1 MQLSGDDRTA
11 IQDLVS
17 RYNMAHDTDD
27 VDGWLDTFTEDATFV
42 TGRSRSEGREELR
55 RFFTQGG
62 ERLPNV
68 RHITYNAVFDPIEG
82 ESDRIVMRS
91 DLLVFRADEPPVLVL
106 TRRYRDTLRRDDGG
120 ATMSVALRAPRDH
133 GRLRRSTKAPASATR
148 NLPHYDS

>member
-42 TGRSRSEGREELR
+42 TGRSRREGHGELR
-55 RFFTQGG
+55 DFFLHGG

-106 TRRYRDTLRRDDGG
+106 TRRYRDTLRRDDGEW
-120 ATMSVALRAPRDH
+120 RFE
-133 GRLRRSTKAPASATR
+133 RREITA
-148 NLPHYDS
+148 D